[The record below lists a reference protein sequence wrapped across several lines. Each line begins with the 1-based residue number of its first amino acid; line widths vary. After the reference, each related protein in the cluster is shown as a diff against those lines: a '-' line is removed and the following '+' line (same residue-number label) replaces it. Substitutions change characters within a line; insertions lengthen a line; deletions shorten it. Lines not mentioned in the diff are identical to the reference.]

1 MVGQSLVL
9 LQNWGTFFRI
19 YLAVLHR
26 SNIMC
31 SYLWN
36 VFISLDTEAG
46 VTLVGDWSK
55 VDLVALYFIPSHYNI
70 FLQQRHLYA
79 HAAFRSYESEE
90 TSVENCICWN
100 INDSLIGGGQ
110 IGSIKGMSSGS
121 TTLYLSHAPA
131 RFTSFADFSFSF
143 FSPLWSYSVL
153 NVHPIFMHLI
163 TFWS

>member
-55 VDLVALYFIPSHYNI
+55 VDLVALYFIPAHYNI

-79 HAAFRSYESEE
+79 HAAYRSYESEE
-90 TSVENCICWN
+90 TSVENSICWKYQWQFN
-100 INDSLIGGGQ
+100 WWRADRQHQRHVFRLRNPFPFLC
-110 IGSIKGMSSGS
+110 SSS
-121 TTLYLSHAPA
+121 VHFI
-131 RFTSFADFSFSF
+131 RWF
-143 FSPLWSYSVL
+143 FFF
-153 NVHPIFMHLI
+153 IFFL
-163 TFWS
+163 TVELFCT